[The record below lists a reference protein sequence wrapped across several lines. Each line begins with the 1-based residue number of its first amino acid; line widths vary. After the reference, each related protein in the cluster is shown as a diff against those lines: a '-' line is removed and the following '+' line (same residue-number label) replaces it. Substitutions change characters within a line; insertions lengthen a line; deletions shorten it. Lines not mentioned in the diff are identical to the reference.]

1 MKRRNFIRNS
11 SLLLGSAGL
20 GAAAASFQQSKPRD
34 PEPPY
39 LGEEIYLWDD
49 NSANNGSHEQY
60 RPKVRLYYPSL
71 KSRFYENY
79 QFPIV
84 LICPGGGYYVQAHH
98 EGQPFAQLFAMH
110 GIVGAVLTYR
120 VHPDPYPGA
129 YADATRAMRIL
140 RDRASQYQ
148 LNPERIGIMGF
159 SAGGHL
165 ASTVA
170 TQPELYKEPEDDLAD
185 SVSAR
190 PDRVILGYPVISFT
204 EYAHEGSAKAQLGEN
219 PDPAMRE
226 QLSNQKQVTSD
237 TPPAFL
243 FHAADDKGVPVQ
255 NSMMFANACLEH
267 DVPVELHVFPKGGH
281 GMGMALENPA
291 LSIWSGNLM
300 NWLNDWKYRQA

>member
-1 MKRRNFIRNS
+1 M
-11 SLLLGSAGL
+11 GSAGL
-20 GAAAASFQQSKPRD
+20 GAAATSFQQSQPRD

-39 LGEEIYLWDD
+39 LGEEIYLWDE
-49 NSANNGSHEQY
+49 NSNNNGSNEQY
-60 RPKVRLYYPSL
+60 RPKIRLYYPSL
-71 KSRFYENY
+71 KSRFYEGYN
-79 QFPIV
+79 FPVV
-84 LICPGGGYYVQAHH
+84 LICPGGGYHVQAHH

-120 VHPDPYPGA
+120 VHPDPYPSA

-140 RDRASQYQ
+140 RDRANDYQ
-148 LNPERIGIMGF
+148 LDPERVGIMGF

-170 TQPELYKEPEDDLAD
+170 TQPELYKEPEDDLANK
-185 SVSAR
+185 VSAR

-204 EYAHEGSAKAQLGEN
+204 EYAHEGSARAQLGEN
-219 PDPAMRE
+219 PNPAMRE

-281 GMGMALENPA
+281 GMGMALEDPS
-291 LSIWSGNLM
+291 LSIWSENLI
-300 NWLNDWKYRQA
+300 NWLGEWKYQRS